1 MSTRPITPMRSMAFN
16 VAVCLRVEQGDL
28 VLEYDP
34 EHVVFDA
41 ALKPPAADLQAL
53 YDGLAAISSRYAN
66 AIVGPVLPS
75 P

>member
-1 MSTRPITPMRSMAFN
+1 